1 MAQEWNPAARGM
13 SLWELMLTLALVS
26 VLLGL
31 AVPSFEDVVLDNRR
45 AADVNMLVG
54 SIQLARNE
62 SIKRARP
69 VVLCKT
75 RDPTTCAGEGVHW
88 EHGWMVFAN
97 EDDDSPVVRD
107 PDEPLLR
114 AHQPAIAGTIR
125 GNRGTFHFRP
135 GFWRSTNGTITFC
148 DRRGA
153 AKARAVIISYTGRP
167 RVSDTGPGRP
177 LVCANPL

>member
-1 MAQEWNPAARGM
+1 M
-13 SLWELMLTLALVS
+13 SLWELMVTVGLVAVLA
-26 VLLGL
+26 GL
-31 AVPSFEDVVLDNRR
+31 AVPSFQDVMLDNRR
-45 AADVNMLVG
+45 SADINMLVG

-62 SIKRARP
+62 AIKRAQAI
-69 VVLCKT
+69 VLCKT
-75 RDPTTCAGEGVHW
+75 VDQVRCGGPGVHW

-97 EDDDSPVVRD
+97 SGDEAPPVRD
-107 PDEPLLR
+107 AGEPLIR
-114 AHQPAIAGTIR
+114 AHQPASDGTIR
-125 GNRGTFHFRP
+125 GNRAVFHFKP
-135 GFWRSTNGTITFC
+135 GFWRSTNGTVTFC